1 MSTGFLQFFLLINA
15 VLIGIVA
22 AVATRHA
29 YAHFRPDKHDA
40 EKHHPAQPVV
50 KLSPAVREELL
61 QKAKGNFEKILDGA
75 ASQLQLDLSRT
86 SAQLNRQLETLG
98 NEIVSDE
105 MKRYRAS
112 LEELQKNTEVSI
124 TSTQDQLSQHQEDLK
139 AAMAEHQ
146 KQMLAKMNE
155 EIDAEK
161 QRLLA
166 QIDTKLA
173 DAAASFLLDTM
184 QHNVDLGAQ
193 TAYLTSMIEEHKEEF
208 KKEVGNETP
217 AA

>member
-1 MSTGFLQFFLLINA
+1 MNTGFLQFFLLINA
-15 VLIGIVA
+15 VLIGVVA

-40 EKHHPAQPVV
+40 EKRPARPVV

-61 QKAKGNFEKILDGA
+61 QKAKAHYEKILDNA

-86 SAQLNRQLETLG
+86 SAQLNKQLETLG

-105 MKRYRAS
+105 MKRYKAS

-124 TSTQDQLSQHQEDLK
+124 TSTQDQLATHQEDLK

-146 KQMLAKMNE
+146 KEMLAKLNE
-155 EIDAEK
+155 EIAVEK
-161 QRLLA
+161 DRLLA

-173 DAAASFLLDTM
+173 DAAASFLIETM
-184 QHNVDLGAQ
+184 QHDVDLGAQ
-193 TAYLTSMIEEHKEEF
+193 TAYLTRMIEEHKEDF
-208 KKEVGNETP
+208 KKEVGNESPTS
-217 AA
+217 